1 MSTLHTVV
9 LVDDHPAF
17 RLGVRQVIASDPQ
30 FRVVGEASD
39 GQAALELIR
48 RVRPDLAVV
57 DINLPKLSGLE
68 LVRQHWSGTPP
79 HPRRRADHVSAGE
92 LVSGSDGPGRGR
104 VCAQGKRGGRHPA
117 LFAGSGE
124 GGCYLSPSLS
134 GLLLRQRQS
143 QQNLRHQ
150 TPGLDD
156 LTPME
161 RRILKLIAEN
171 KTSKQIGTEFFISP
185 RTVETH
191 RRNICLKLGLS
202 GSHPL
207 LQFALETGPRS
218 EASHE
223 TRGAR
228 TILSAFGGPA
238 EEADKN
244 VRAPIRQLAGPSHR
258 HSPPLPRCL
267 NRFSPCVIPRRKIP
281 PSTQPKIR
289 GRTDSQNPRR

>member
-1 MSTLHTVV
+1 MSTSHTVV

-68 LVRQHWSGTPP
+68 LVRQLVRERLRTRVVVLTMYQQESLFQEAMDLG
-79 HPRRRADHVSAGE
+79 VAGYVLKE
-92 LVSGSDGPGRGR
+92 NAVDDILHCLQAV
-104 VCAQGKRGGRHPA
+104 
-117 LFAGSGE
+117 GE

-207 LQFALETGPRS
+207 LQFALENR
-218 EASHE
+218 AS
-223 TRGAR
+223 
-228 TILSAFGGPA
+228 L
-238 EEADKN
+238 
-244 VRAPIRQLAGPSHR
+244 
-258 HSPPLPRCL
+258 
-267 NRFSPCVIPRRKIP
+267 
-281 PSTQPKIR
+281 
-289 GRTDSQNPRR
+289 